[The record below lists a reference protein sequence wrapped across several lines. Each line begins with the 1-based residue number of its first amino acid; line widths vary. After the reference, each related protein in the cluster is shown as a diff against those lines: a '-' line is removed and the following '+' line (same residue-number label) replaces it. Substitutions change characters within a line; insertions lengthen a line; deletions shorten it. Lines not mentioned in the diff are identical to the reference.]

1 MPGKLHVMGLFRNE
15 AGAVAAVE
23 ALARSPWPVA
33 DVQAPFFSHALAD
46 ALKLKKSRVG
56 YFTLIGGI
64 VGFIFGV
71 FITAFT
77 GFEWGLMV
85 GGKPVVALIP
95 SVIVG
100 FEFTI
105 LFSIFGNMIG
115 FLSQAGLPRIRD
127 LERHDPRCSGDR
139 FGITASCDETREEEL
154 AGLFGK
160 EGGEVKVFR

>member
-1 MPGKLHVMGLFRNE
+1 MPDKLHVLGLFRDE

-33 DVQAPFFSHALAD
+33 DIQTPFFSHALAD
-46 ALKLKKSRVG
+46 ALKMKKSRVG

-64 VGFIFGV
+64 IGFLFGI
-71 FITAFT
+71 FITAVT
-77 GFEWGLMV
+77 GFGWGLMV

-105 LFSIFGNMIG
+105 LFSIFGNVIG
-115 FLSQAGLPRIRD
+115 FLSQARLPRIGD
-127 LERHDPRCSGDR
+127 LERYDPRCSGDR
-139 FGITASCDETREEEL
+139 FGIVASCDETREEEL
-154 AGLFGK
+154 AGLFRK
-160 EGGEVKVFR
+160 EGGEVRVFR